1 MENYYDRDNDNALN
15 WIRVSVVFLAMMAAI
30 VPFIIFTNGWWL
42 PVFALLMFV
51 GIFYLVDSFCL
62 YVVSAAAMNVMEA
75 EQHAEME
82 EAEAVNVRKTS
93 NQEHI
98 VDTEAMHRVNLAVDK
113 WIEHGGYL
121 KSGQKLPTV
130 AEEIGLPQYLLSNW
144 LRMKDLKYSEWMT
157 NLRIEEAKRVIREHP
172 EWSNETVAQHCGF
185 ADRSYFQKKFKEKT
199 GITPA
204 EFISVG

>member
-1 MENYYDRDNDNALN
+1 
-15 WIRVSVVFLAMMAAI
+15 MATI
-30 VPFIIFTNGWWL
+30 VPFIIFSNGWWL
-42 PVFALLMFV
+42 SVFALLMFI

-82 EAEAVNVRKTS
+82 EAEAINSGKTS
-93 NQEHI
+93 SQEHV

-113 WIEHGGYL
+113 WIERGGYL

-130 AEEIGLPQYLLSNW
+130 ADEIGLPQYLLSNW

-157 NLRIEEAKRVIREHP
+157 NLRIEEAKRMLQEHAD
-172 EWSNETVAQHCGF
+172 WTNEAVADHCGF
-185 ADRSYFQKKFKEKT
+185 SRAYFQRIFKQET
-199 GITPA
+199 GMAPS
-204 EFISVG
+204 EYDEQ